1 MMPPH
6 ISDTGLSRTDVR
18 EHAHVTGRAAV
29 PNLVRV
35 RTVEWPEREAFIA
48 HLDRLKQ
55 QRGIRYDVALA
66 EMADISHSAISN
78 WRSGKQRP
86 SLTAIT
92 RIAAAL
98 DVDKHDLAARAGVA
112 EGFAQASTP
121 TQLPPEL
128 ELLLDQYQTADS
140 NRRAELLARVAWV
153 SEWFD
158 ATTPARPVDERQRR
172 AG

>member
-1 MMPPH
+1 MDVQ
-6 ISDTGLSRTDVR
+6 ISGSSPSTAEMRDHT
-18 EHAHVTGRAAV
+18 HVTGRAVV
-29 PNLVRV
+29 PNVLRV
-35 RTVEWPEREAFIA
+35 RTVDWPERESFVA
-48 HLDRLKQ
+48 HLDRLK
-55 QRGIRYDVALA
+55 RARSIRYDSALA
-66 EMADISHSAISN
+66 EMAEFHPSVISN

-86 SLTAIT
+86 SLTSIVQLAE
-92 RIAAAL
+92 AL

-128 ELLLDQYQTADS
+128 ETLHDQWQTADP

-153 SEWFD
+153 SEWFE
-158 ATTPARPVDERQRR
+158 ATAPKPAADERSRR

>member
-1 MMPPH
+1 MPPH
-6 ISDTGLSRTDVR
+6 LSETATGTHPVR
-18 EHAHVTGRAAV
+18 ERTHVTGRAFV
-29 PNLVRV
+29 GDPVRV

-78 WRSGKQRP
+78 WRSGKQKP
-86 SLTAIT
+86 SLVAIMKL
-92 RIAAAL
+92 ADAL
-98 DVDKHDLAARAGVA
+98 DVDKQDLAARAGVA
-112 EGFAQASTP
+112 EGLARASTP

-128 ELLLDQYQTADS
+128 ELLLDQYQTADP
-140 NRRAELLARVAWV
+140 NRRAELLSRVAWV

-158 ATTPARPVDERQRR
+158 ATTPRPADERQRR

>member
-1 MMPPH
+1 MPPH
-6 ISDTGLSRTDVR
+6 ISDTDVIRENVR
-18 EHAHVTGRAAV
+18 EHAHVTGRATV
-29 PNLVRV
+29 GQDLRV
-35 RTVEWPEREAFIA
+35 RTVDWPEREAFIA

-66 EMADISHSAISN
+66 EAAEISHSAISN

-86 SLTAIT
+86 SLTAIV
-92 RIAAAL
+92 RVAEAL

-128 ELLLDQYQTADS
+128 ELLLDQYQTADP

-158 ATTPARPVDERQRR
+158 ATMQRPAADERSRR
-172 AG
+172 AS